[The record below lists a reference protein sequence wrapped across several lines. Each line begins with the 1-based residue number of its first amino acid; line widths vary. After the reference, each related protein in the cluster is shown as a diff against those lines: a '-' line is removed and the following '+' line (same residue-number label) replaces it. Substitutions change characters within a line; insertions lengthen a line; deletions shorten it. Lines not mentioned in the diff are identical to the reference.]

1 MTIRHPEPHEMEAYF
16 ELRHEILRK
25 PWGMVKGTEQADD
38 DVTSLHYAAF
48 DDDNNMIGVGRLHFN
63 SPEEGQ
69 IRFMAVSQQGK
80 GVGKA
85 IMHAME
91 QEAAR
96 QNAKSIVLHARELAV
111 PFYEKLGYQITNKSY
126 LLFGEIQHW
135 EMRKGV

>member
-1 MTIRHPEPHEMEAYF
+1 MEAYF